1 MDLEQQLQILI
12 DQAPQDGVTP
22 EVIAQAV
29 NPVLKS
35 FATQLKRNAYFA
47 YQSVQGNWLLT
58 TLSNRRNPMM
68 EKKVIY
74 AFSSLEDAKQ
84 FEQREGDRPDP
95 DLTVQLVPVTHILF
109 QLFALKKLDSL
120 VFFEDAGNPSKGT
133 EVHRQDIQAAIQ
145 KNLVKFKRDQQNSS
159 RLA

>member
-1 MDLEQQLQILI
+1 MNLEQQLQILI

-22 EVIAQAV
+22 EVIAKAV

-35 FATQLKRNAYFA
+35 FATQLQLNAYFA
-47 YQSVQGNWLLT
+47 YQSAQGNWLLT

-74 AFSSLEDAKQ
+74 AFSTLEDAQ
-84 FEQREGDRPDP
+84 LFEHRDGDHPDP
-95 DLTVQLVPVTHILF
+95 ELTAQLIPVTHILF
-109 QLFALKKLDSL
+109 QLFALKQLDSL
-120 VFFEDAGNPSKGT
+120 VFFEQVGNLNDGT

-145 KNLVKFKRDQQNSS
+145 KNLVQFKQDKQNSS